1 MATCR
6 FCGGEMVER
15 KRMVH
20 DTRKGERSKKDIRQP
35 RARWFCNGC
44 KRVCRTVA

>member
-20 DTRKGERSKKDIRQP
+20 DTTKGHRVQKVVAQP
-35 RARWFCNGC
+35 KARWFCLNC